1 MTSELFEQRIRELTQ
16 AVNGQYPRPWISSLR
31 DPLQARVF
39 IVGMNQRN
47 GYDVEQV
54 GSHARHLDALFNRN
68 GLTCRGI
75 YDEMTRG
82 RPSPTRA
89 NIDRLTSLLKD
100 VGVREASTGRG
111 PRRGPRSFAFSWR
124 RSGREFSLHTE
135 GKRAGALSGS
145 RDAAAA
151 GARVGGLTGG
161 CEISWRAVNR
171 RRDSKSGAASVQHV
185 VAVGTLASPASG
197 TPRGAVA
204 GLTRRGGGLD
214 WPILAGRYCV

>member
-100 VGVREASTGRG
+100 VGVTDVLETNVVCYSTPMSDVLSRGEHRKGAAQGTEIFRFLLEAIRPGVLIAHGSKT
-111 PRRGPRSFAFSWR
+111 RRRLERLSGCRCRRCQSWR
-124 RSGREFSLHTE
+124 PH
-135 GKRAGALSGS
+135 
-145 RDAAAA
+145 
-151 GARVGGLTGG
+151 
-161 CEISWRAVNR
+161 WRLRNQLE
-171 RRDSKSGAASVQHV
+171 SCQPSS
-185 VAVGTLASPASG
+185 
-197 TPRGAVA
+197 
-204 GLTRRGGGLD
+204 
-214 WPILAGRYCV
+214 